1 MDILFDLLTITILFL
16 INATFVLL
24 VTGPLILLKPSR
36 RKPEWYARF
45 TDLLEPK
52 DAGLPQENLIV
63 NTFDGFRL
71 HGWFIAQKQKAKGT
85 IVYLH
90 GVGDCRIDGIPFARA
105 LFDRGFNIFLF
116 DLRAHGE
123 SEGYYCT
130 YGFYEKYDI
139 VTILSSLQS
148 RFNTAIGKIGIYGT
162 SMGGAIAVQAAAI
175 DPRIAA
181 VVSEGSFMTLRSVF
195 VDYQKRIIKLPW
207 HFLRNIALLQSQR
220 MANFKA
226 RLVSPLDDIKRIHVP
241 ILIVHGKNDSFIKS
255 EYSQKLFEAAQE
267 PKQLLLVEGAEHTAV
282 WKAGGVQYAE
292 TLCTFFEK
300 HLAE

>member
-1 MDILFDLLTITILFL
+1 MDILFDLLTITVLFL
-16 INATFVLL
+16 ANATFVLL

-63 NTFDGFRL
+63 NTFDGFKLR
-71 HGWFIAQKQKAKGT
+71 GWFIGQKEKAKGT
-85 IVYLH
+85 ILYLH
-90 GVGDCRIDGIPFARA
+90 GVGDCKIDGIPFARA
-105 LFDRGFNIFLF
+105 LFDHGFNIFLF

-130 YGFYEKYDI
+130 YGFYEKYDV
-139 VTILSSLQS
+139 VTILTSLQS
-148 RFNTAIGKIGIYGT
+148 RFGTMIGKIGLFGT
-162 SMGGAIAVQAAAI
+162 SMGGAVALQAAAL
-175 DPRIAA
+175 DPRISAI
-181 VVSEGSFMTLRSVF
+181 VSEGSFTSLRTIF
-195 VDYQKRIIKLPW
+195 VDYQRRIIKLPW

-241 ILIVHGKNDSFIKS
+241 ILIVHGQKDSFIKP

-267 PKQLLLVEGAEHTAV
+267 PKQMLLVEGAEHTKV
-282 WKAGGVQYAE
+282 WETGGALYAE
-292 TLCTFFEK
+292 ALCTFFEK
-300 HLAE
+300 HLAD